1 MPKSS
6 CLLLPHLHILIYLF
20 TCLSAYRYCIF
31 FLCKCRWCVCLCIRK
46 LCKCQWADCAFCDVQ
61 ANLICDICLDNFLYK
76 NFKLTWTVS
85 VQVFLHIPPSQ
96 HIHMYVHIYI
106 QFAEDF
112 PLRVWAW
119 LPQGTSD
126 YMKQLNSTCIY
137 VKLFALRRQLE
148 SKRTRSGQK
157 ADHWA
162 VN

>member
-31 FLCKCRWCVCLCIRK
+31 FLCKCRWCVCLCIWK

-76 NFKLTWTVS
+76 NFELTSTVS

-96 HIHMYVHIYI
+96 HIHMYI
-106 QFAEDF
+106 QFAQDF

-119 LPQGTSD
+119 LPQETSD
-126 YMKQLNSTCIY
+126 YMIQLNSTCIY

-157 ADHWA
+157 ADRWA

>member
-76 NFKLTWTVS
+76 NFELTSTVS

-96 HIHMYVHIYI
+96 HIHMYI